1 MSKFKKDVMTM
12 VKPASTLLNR
22 SSNDLMAQKMVREIK
37 LFVTYYLFY
46 KVYQRKQG
54 IRNF

>member
-37 LFVTYYLFY
+37 LLEVLDRRKKNY
-46 KVYQRKQG
+46 KSLK
-54 IRNF
+54 RN